1 MRTSLRNK
9 DEYAQYLEEKVTQFL
24 NYSCSSTSA
33 EVSVDWVARSD
44 ETYGDRKDGYFMS
57 IDIKDKEVDR
67 VNMVS
72 LGQID
77 LTVLNKIAEEH
88 GMYLSQIGFSH
99 HKNQRYNASDRVS
112 LHVLYVNDNANNH
125 SYAKDIGKEYIDEI
139 SD

>member
-24 NYSCSSTSA
+24 NYSSSSTSA
-33 EVSVDWVARSD
+33 EVSVDWVTRSN
-44 ETYGDRKDGYFMS
+44 ETYGNREDGYFMS
-57 IDIKDKEVDR
+57 IDMKDKDVNK

-99 HKNQRYNASDRVS
+99 HKNQSYKASDRVT
-112 LHVLYVNDNANNH
+112 LHVLYVNDNSNEH
-125 SYAKDIGKEYIDEI
+125 SYAKNIGKEYIDEN